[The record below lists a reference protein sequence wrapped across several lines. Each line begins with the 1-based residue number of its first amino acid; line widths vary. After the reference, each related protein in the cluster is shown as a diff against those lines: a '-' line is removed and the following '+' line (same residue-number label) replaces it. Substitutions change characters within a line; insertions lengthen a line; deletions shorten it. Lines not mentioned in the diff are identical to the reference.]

1 MKILSI
7 KEGWP
12 LLQQWVADFNKTQ
25 PNIQI
30 SLPESKPKTRARY
43 NYILSEVY
51 KTKIYK
57 PQFTGNGT
65 LILDDIPDLGEFTSI
80 QGIAKPMA
88 VPGFKRKTV
97 KTTTRFSNQQV
108 QNYKIALAKA
118 NEMRARYGLEP
129 IYPALNYRGSYSS
142 LIGIVKKRGTKKY
155 IEGDMKRFKVNA
167 LKSIQSALNSSRN
180 LSDEDIRV
188 INQIISKIER
198 TSYIKFYNLFKNE
211 SIVTDGGE
219 LFGSDQTT
227 ISSFNLNILAK
238 KLGIKYTV
246 EFTVAND
253 PDEDWE
259 DDL

>member
-1 MKILSI
+1 MKNVLTI

-30 SLPESKPKTRARY
+30 TLPKSKPKTRARF

-57 PQFTGNGT
+57 PEFTGNGT
-65 LILDDIPDLGEFTSI
+65 LILRDIPDLGEFTSI

-97 KTTTRFSNQQV
+97 NTTTRFTNQQV

-118 NEMRARYGLEP
+118 NEIRVGYGLEP

-142 LIGIVKKRGTKKY
+142 LIGIVKKKGTKKY
-155 IEGDMKRFKVNA
+155 IESSLKRFKANA
-167 LKSIQSALNSSRN
+167 LKSIQSALKGARN
-180 LSDEDIRV
+180 LSDDDIRV
-188 INQIISKIER
+188 INKIISKIKR
-198 TSYIKFYNLFKNE
+198 TSYIKFYNLFKDE

-227 ISSFNLNILAK
+227 TSTFNLNILAK
-238 KLGIKYTV
+238 KLGIRYTV

-253 PDEDWE
+253 PDEDW
-259 DDL
+259 DDD